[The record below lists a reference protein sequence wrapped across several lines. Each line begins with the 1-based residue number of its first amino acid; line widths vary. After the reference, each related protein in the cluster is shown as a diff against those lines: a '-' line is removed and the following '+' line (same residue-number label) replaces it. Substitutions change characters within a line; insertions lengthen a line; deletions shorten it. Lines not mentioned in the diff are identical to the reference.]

1 MPTPPGCQL
10 VRGCG
15 QPAGPPRPVPP
26 ITLLQPS
33 AAHGAPLAHRNE
45 LGGSLRSNHSRQ
57 SNYRVGLA
65 VGGRLAQ
72 EEQHEGTHTIPGLAG
87 CYVDH
92 SGGPQAGGD
101 PYGPV
106 NGGCRS
112 PDHQTFMLVVN
123 EGKIELRL
131 LCEARE
137 VRDLWS
143 KRMIHARFLS
153 SETDASLQRAIEEL
167 RAQSHNEKMGSS
179 APAAGALNMVR
190 RLFRRRA
197 A

>member
-1 MPTPPGCQL
+1 MRAHTRYPVLLDATLITPEG
-10 VRGCG
+10 R
-15 QPAGPPRPVPP
+15 
-26 ITLLQPS
+26 
-33 AAHGAPLAHRNE
+33 
-45 LGGSLRSNHSRQ
+45 
-57 SNYRVGLA
+57 
-65 VGGRLAQ
+65 RLAATLTDLSMGGAGVQ
-72 EEQHEGTHTIPGLAG
+72 TNEEVTDL
-87 CYVDH
+87 
-92 SGGPQAGGD
+92 
-101 PYGPV
+101 
-106 NGGCRS
+106 
-112 PDHQTFMLVVN
+112 QTFMLVVN